1 MLAHPQEGIC
11 SIECSPSFFCPA
23 YSKNVLYHANH
34 ILDAKMA
41 QEDKKKDD
49 PTCSTLSRYEAI
61 ESLIEKYHGKLDIPL
76 ARQILSDHTRFPE
89 SICAHPRPDAIYSK
103 TLASMVFHPDSGSM
117 EIAFGNGCE
126 VPFETYSF

>member
-1 MLAHPQEGIC
+1 
-11 SIECSPSFFCPA
+11 
-23 YSKNVLYHANH
+23 LYHANH

-41 QEDKKKDD
+41 REDKKKDD
-49 PTCSTLSRYEAI
+49 PTCSTVSRYEAI
-61 ESLIEKYHGKLDIPL
+61 ESLIEKYHGKLDMSL
-76 ARQILSDHTRFPE
+76 ARQIFSDHSRYPE

-126 VPFETYSF
+126 VPYMTFSFSLHE